1 MISKRSQFFK
11 FVARATIWGVI
22 FGAFSSIPLVYIFLW
37 VYGYLGFLIAILHGT
52 FIGLI
57 NGITLGRL
65 TFYQPADNEK
75 AHRHRMLLTSV
86 AISIIGTFLFF
97 APLTYP
103 LVMLPTYPGGERPAS
118 PIPGLAI
125 CLAPLVFS
133 SAFIA
138 SFVSR
143 RVKFR
148 SAEALERMA

>member
-1 MISKRSQFFK
+1 MSKRSQFFK
-11 FVARATIWGVI
+11 FVARATIWGGIV
-22 FGAFSSIPLVYIFLW
+22 GAFSSVPLVYTFLW
-37 VYGYLGFLIAILHGT
+37 IYGHLGFLIAVLHGT

-65 TFYQPADNEK
+65 TFYQPAENQQV
-75 AHRHRMLLTSV
+75 HRRRMLLTSV
-86 AISIIGTFLFF
+86 ALSIIGTILFF

-103 LVMLPTYPGGERPAS
+103 LVMLPTYPSGERPAS
-118 PIPGLAI
+118 PIPGLAL

-133 SAFIA
+133 SAFIT